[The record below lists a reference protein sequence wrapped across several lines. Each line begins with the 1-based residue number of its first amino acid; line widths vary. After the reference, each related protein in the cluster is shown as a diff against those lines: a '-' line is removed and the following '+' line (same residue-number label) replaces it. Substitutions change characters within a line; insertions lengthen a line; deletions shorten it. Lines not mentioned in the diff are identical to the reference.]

1 MAFTSFGSA
10 IALSPIKK
18 STDYENPRLA
28 SNSGVARARRVKTA
42 RRLIRR
48 DVFAAQLAAAHYT
61 EKTAPESDVR
71 YSEGGPFRQ
80 SEWMPRSK
88 KKMREHAPYLP
99 VFCRERENRGLVGGA
114 RGIEPHTPFTLES
127 SRVLRFCRTD

>member
-80 SEWMPRSK
+80 SEWMPREKENARTCALSSSFLQRTRK
-88 KKMREHAPYLP
+88 SRTGW
-99 VFCRERENRGLVGGA
+99 RSER
-114 RGIEPHTPFTLES
+114 
-127 SRVLRFCRTD
+127 D